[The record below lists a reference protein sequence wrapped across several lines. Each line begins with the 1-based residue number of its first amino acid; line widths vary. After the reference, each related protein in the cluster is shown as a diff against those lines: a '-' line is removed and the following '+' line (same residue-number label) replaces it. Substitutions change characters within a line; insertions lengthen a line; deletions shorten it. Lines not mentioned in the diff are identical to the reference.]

1 MDDYTSY
8 LAHHGIKGQKWGIRR
23 FQNPDGSLT
32 AEGRKRRGVG
42 SPRQSLRERFASK
55 KNSKTDEEQRE
66 ELKQY
71 LRDHPK
77 KLPKYSKELTR
88 AEADEIISNIQFDRR
103 LKDIR
108 QQEYDRGLEKIKTA
122 TNTMQTIANAFNTG
136 KNVYNAYV
144 DVYNTFGN
152 GKKLTKIGE
161 TKKDD
166 RSAVE
171 KIVRSGSAQDIYDN
185 RSKLTP
191 KELSDAIARLRYE
204 DQLADRLK
212 KK

>member
-42 SPRQSLRERFASK
+42 GPRQSLRERFTSK
-55 KNSKTDEEQRE
+55 KNDKTDEEKRE

-77 KLPKYSKELTR
+77 KLPKYNKELTR

-144 DVYNTFGN
+144 DVYNTFGT

-161 TKKDD
+161 AKKDD

>member
-42 SPRQSLRERFASK
+42 GPRQSLRERFTSQ
-55 KNSKTDEEQRE
+55 KNNKTDEEKRE

-88 AEADEIISNIQFDRR
+88 AEADEIINNIQFDRR

-161 TKKDD
+161 AKKDD

-171 KIVRSGSAQDIYDN
+171 KIVRSGSAQDVYDN

>member
-42 SPRQSLRERFASK
+42 GPRQSLRERFASK
-55 KNSKTDEEQRE
+55 KNDKTDEEKRE

-144 DVYNTFGN
+144 DVYNAFGN

-161 TKKDD
+161 AKKDD

>member
-42 SPRQSLRERFASK
+42 GPRQSLRERFASK
-55 KNSKTDEEQRE
+55 KNSKTDEEKRE

-77 KLPKYSKELTR
+77 KLPKYNKELTR

-161 TKKDD
+161 AKKDD